1 MSAEPTATIGG
12 YRVISRLGAGGMG
25 EVFLAEDERLQRQ
38 VAIKR
43 ILPAS
48 GADDHAGRRL
58 LTEARAAGKLDHP
71 NICSVYEVGEDNGAP
86 FIVMPVVEGETLAS
100 RLQAGPL
107 PIAEA
112 VAVAAQGADALAA
125 AHKHGILHRDIKP
138 ANLMIG
144 ARSHVRVM
152 DFGLA
157 TIAGP
162 ATAETVSRLTLPG
175 SMVGTIAY
183 MSPEQARGE
192 HVDARSDLFSLGVVL
207 FEMVC
212 GSRPF
217 ERASTVDG
225 LAALLIEPP
234 PPLVTRRP
242 DAPQELQRIISKAL
256 QKSRDDRYQ
265 SAADLQADLRNLLR
279 ALESTS
285 SQATVVRPTSEVVS
299 ARGYMKRPQR
309 SFFAAVVAL
318 GVLAISVLV
327 WALSGN
333 RASPPA
339 SDGTINIDALAVL
352 PFANSTGD
360 PEKEYVADGI
370 TQTLVSSL
378 SRLPNL
384 KV

>member
-1 MSAEPTATIGG
+1 MSAESAKSIGG
-12 YRVISRLGAGGMG
+12 YRVISRLGSGGMG
-25 EVFLAEDERLQRQ
+25 DVFLAEDERLQRQ

-112 VAVAAQGADALAA
+112 VAVAAQVADALAA

-234 PPLVTRRP
+234 PPLVTKRP

-279 ALESTS
+279 ALESGSGQT
-285 SQATVVRPTSEVVS
+285 TLTSEVVS
-299 ARGYMKRPQR
+299 ERGYMKRPQR
-309 SFFAAVVAL
+309 SFFATVVAL
-318 GVLAISVLV
+318 GVLAISALV
-327 WALSGN
+327 WVLSGN

-352 PFANSTGD
+352 PFANSSGD
-360 PEKEYVADGI
+360 PE
-370 TQTLVSSL
+370 
-378 SRLPNL
+378 
-384 KV
+384 